1 MNDNIYGQLA
11 EALDRLPNCFP
22 RTKSNVEI
30 RLLKKLFSPEEASI
44 AAQLTEKLITLDT
57 IAETVGL
64 SLEDTRVRLAK
75 MAERGLVWLDKSA
88 FNPDYDHDRLIQA
101 ENPGFR
107 LAPFIVGIF
116 ESTDSE
122 WDHEF
127 IHLLEEYLA
136 DGGAVGIMQP
146 QPSIHRVLPAHGAV
160 KFEQILPYED
170 VRELLLNPD
179 NNKFRIRDCQCR
191 KAQDFHGD
199 RKCDFTLRAC
209 ISFSTLAHVPTP
221 SKKVEISREEALDIL
236 DQCRDAGMVHTV
248 TNVVKGINYI
258 CNCCGCCC
266 EMLRGIKEWGIEK
279 SVASSSYFA
288 FLDPDECEGC
298 ETCIERCQVD
308 AIFEQDGVAVV
319 DRERCIGCGLCA
331 TGCPNDAAKL
341 HRKPEAEIIRPPKDF
356 ATWEHER
363 LHNRGLTK

>member
-11 EALDRLPNCFP
+11 DALDRLPNGFP
-22 RTKSNVEI
+22 RTKSNVET
-30 RLLKKLFSPEEASI
+30 RLLEKLFSPEEASI
-44 AAQLTEKLITLDT
+44 GAQLTEKKIPLDT
-57 IAETVGL
+57 IAETAGL
-64 SLEDTRVRLAK
+64 PLEDTRARLTK
-75 MAERGLVWLDKSA
+75 MADRGLVWLDKSA
-88 FNPDYDHDRLIQA
+88 LDPDYDHDRLIQA
-101 ENPGFR
+101 ENPSFR

-136 DGGAVGIMQP
+136 DGGAAGIMQP

-179 NNKFRIRDCQCR
+179 NKKFRVRDCQCR
-191 KAQDFHGD
+191 KARDLHGD

-209 ISFSTLAHVPTP
+209 ISFSTLAHASTP

-236 DQCRDAGMVHTV
+236 DQCRDAGLVHTV

-266 EMLRGIKEWGIEK
+266 EMLRGIKEWGIEH
-279 SVASSSYFA
+279 SVASSNYFA
-288 FLDPDECEGC
+288 VIDPDECLGC

-308 AIFEQDGVAVV
+308 AISEQGGVAVV
-319 DRERCIGCGLCA
+319 DRDRCIGCGLCA
-331 TGCPNDAAKL
+331 TGCPNDVAKL
-341 HRKPEAEIIRPPKDF
+341 HKKPEAEIIHPPEDF
-356 ATWEHER
+356 IAWEHER
-363 LHNRGLTK
+363 LHNRGLAE